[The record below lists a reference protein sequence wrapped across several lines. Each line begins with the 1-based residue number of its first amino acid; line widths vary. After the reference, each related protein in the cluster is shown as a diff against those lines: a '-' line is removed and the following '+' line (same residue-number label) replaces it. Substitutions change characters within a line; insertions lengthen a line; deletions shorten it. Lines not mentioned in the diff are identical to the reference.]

1 MAPAECWLRVPRATY
16 RLQLSRDLTF
26 SDVAGLAAYLA
37 VLGVSDLY
45 ASPLM
50 RARPGSTHG
59 VSFARLHGEG
69 AAITVAPRLYAR
81 LTGGDGPLIP
91 APEIW
96 LWRNLDESKA
106 VAFVDPMIVLGGVQE
121 ASLQQLEVRP
131 PVHLALDELQA
142 VDLAFCLPAA
152 PLVC

>member
-1 MAPAECWLRVPRATY
+1 LRVPRATY

-96 LWRNLDESKA
+96 ADTSIRLPERLAGATYRNVLTGERA
-106 VAFVDPMIVLGGVQE
+106 VIEEREGETL
-121 ASLQQLEVRP
+121 
-131 PVHLALDELQA
+131 
-142 VDLAFCLPAA
+142 LPAGA
-152 PLVC
+152 WLRGFPVALLEARG